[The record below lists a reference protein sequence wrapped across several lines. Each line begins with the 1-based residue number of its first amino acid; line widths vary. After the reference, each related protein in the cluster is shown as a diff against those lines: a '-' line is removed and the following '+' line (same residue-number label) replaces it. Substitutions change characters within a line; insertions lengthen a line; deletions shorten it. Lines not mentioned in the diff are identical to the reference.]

1 MADDNLDI
9 FKKSYNN
16 LTNSKNGRLTPK
28 RDSIIRDDNFT
39 ELSKVALKH
48 DQPDFI
54 SGKKTYNAIVIKTY
68 TNPTPVVG
76 SSLEGMLSN
85 IGDANTD
92 NLIQVK
98 AVIPDVHSSIIPLPK
113 DLSPE
118 SLAKDGEVQKYISLA
133 PTFYSIGDLNGSVT
147 EGAIIE
153 VEFTD
158 SDYNEGRIVSIVK
171 STSIFEAAQQAA
183 KKAFESAQNGINNLL
198 GNNNTNGDGSQTEN
212 LTTQP
217 DGPCGDGG
225 TYTYQDCKTA
235 ALDATG
241 QTITLHPDFW
251 TSINDLVTNIKNS
264 TGLSLTISES
274 TRSQSQQLSI
284 RKNRCPQWQGCVSE
298 DQLKSAKWT
307 DLVNQCRCSDATP
320 VAAVTGPYASNHLKG
335 LAVDFKMDIN
345 PCSANNVNKSSYD
358 NCRRN
363 SKVFNALQKY
373 ADPSKVKN
381 YSVEP
386 WHWSYNGK

>member
-1 MADDNLDI
+1 MSDDALNV
-9 FKKSYNN
+9 FKNSYNN
-16 LTNSKNGRLTPK
+16 LTNSKNGRLSPR

-39 ELSKVALKH
+39 ELSKIALKH

-68 TNPTPVVG
+68 PNPTPIVG
-76 SSLEGMLSN
+76 TTLEGVLSN
-85 IGDANTD
+85 IGDYNTD
-92 NLIQVK
+92 NFIQVR

-118 SLAKDGEVQKYISLA
+118 SLSKDGEIQKYINLA
-133 PTFYSIGDLNGSVT
+133 PTFYSIGDLNGSVS

-158 SDYNEGRIVSIVK
+158 NDYNEGRIVSIVK

-183 KKAFESAQNGINNLL
+183 KKAFEAAQNGINNLF
-198 GNNNTNGDGSQTEN
+198 GTNNTTGDGSQTDN
-212 LTTQP
+212 LSNAP
-217 DGPCGDGG
+217 DGKCGDGSS
-225 TYTYQDCKTA
+225 YSYQDCKTA
-235 ALDATG
+235 ALESTG

-251 TSINDLVTNIKNS
+251 DSINELLNNIKN
-264 TGLSLTISES
+264 TEGLSIKIGES
-274 TRSQSQQLSI
+274 IRNQSQQLSI
-284 RKNRCPQWQGCVSE
+284 RKSRCPQWQGCISE
-298 DQLKSAKWT
+298 DQLKSANWT
-307 DLVNQCRCSDATP
+307 DVVSQCRCSDATP

-335 LAVDFKMDIN
+335 LAVDFKMDIS
-345 PCSANNVNKSSYD
+345 PCPASNVNKSSYD

-373 ADPSKVKN
+373 ANPSKVKN